1 MKNLTLQKFLCE
13 LFKFPNLQ
21 YMYMI
26 VCIKFLY
33 KVDGLKKLRVL
44 CRECDP
50 DVAITVRK
58 LAMVS
63 LMSVFKDITPR

>member
-1 MKNLTLQKFLCE
+1 
-13 LFKFPNLQ
+13 
-21 YMYMI
+21 MI